1 MVKGSKS
8 DKETTYEFRDIV
20 LAKVRGY
27 PPWPG
32 MVVDPQNVSK
42 EVLRERPQNK
52 KSSFYCVR
60 FFPKGDHAWL
70 VSKDISRLKPHEI
83 EAFINEP
90 SKRSGELLDGYKV
103 ALDPA
108 KWEEDQE
115 LKRANAEEE
124 EANAEVD
131 QLDGETDGLDA
142 DGDADADE
150 LPSKSKKRKRE
161 SETKPKVRTKA
172 SVKKDKD
179 ADSVKRKAAGKRN
192 GARSKA
198 LVESEDDGAAEADG
212 DDDDDAG
219 PSKRAASP
227 PAAKKPKK
235 DDDPLASDPEAVRV
249 RDWRHKLQ
257 KTFLNDKGTGPKP
270 DEMPA
275 CNDLF
280 AAIEQYDKMNI
291 HYLSYSKIGKVMRHI
306 HLQPSDKI
314 PRDDQFHFR
323 SRAKALVDKW
333 HVILSANKEAG
344 PGTNDTP
351 AESSP
356 TAPSKADKIEEDV
369 PNGAAAVSTVE
380 VLPAADGTTSVDVTM
395 AEA

>member
-42 EVLRERPQNK
+42 EVLRERPHNK
-52 KSSFYCVR
+52 KSSFYCVK

-70 VSKDISRLKPHEI
+70 VAKDISRLKPHEI

-103 ALDPA
+103 AVDPA
-108 KWEEDQE
+108 KWEEEQE
-115 LKRANAEEE
+115 LKRVHAEEE

-131 QLDGETDGLDA
+131 QLEGENDGLDA

-150 LPSKSKKRKRE
+150 APSKARKRKRE
-161 SETKPKVRTKA
+161 SETKPKVRSKA
-172 SVKKDKD
+172 SAKKDKD

-270 DEMPA
+270 EEMPA
-275 CNDLF
+275 CNELF
-280 AAIEQYDKMNI
+280 TAIEQYDKMNI

-306 HLQPSDKI
+306 HLQPSDKV
-314 PRDDQFHFR
+314 PRDEEFHFR
-323 SRAKALVDKW
+323 TRAKALVDKW

-344 PGTNDTP
+344 PGANGTP
-351 AESSP
+351 AGSSP
-356 TAPSKADKIEEDV
+356 TAPSKVDKTDEDA
-369 PNGAAAVSTVE
+369 PNGAVTGE
-380 VLPAADGTTSVDVTM
+380 TLPAADGTTSVDVTM

>member
-1 MVKGSKS
+1 MTSESYATLHCAVIFN
-8 DKETTYEFRDIV
+8 Y
-20 LAKVRGY
+20 
-27 PPWPG
+27 
-32 MVVDPQNVSK
+32 
-42 EVLRERPQNK
+42 
-52 KSSFYCVR
+52 SS
-60 FFPKGDHAWL
+60 AWL

-108 KWEEDQE
+108 KWEEEQE

-150 LPSKSKKRKRE
+150 APSRSRKRKRE

-172 SVKKDKD
+172 SAKKDKD

-235 DDDPLASDPEAVRV
+235 DDDRGCLGVSGFLHDPL
-249 RDWRHKLQ
+249 
-257 KTFLNDKGTGPKP
+257 
-270 DEMPA
+270 M
-275 CNDLF
+275 
-280 AAIEQYDKMNI
+280 
-291 HYLSYSKIGKVMRHI
+291 
-306 HLQPSDKI
+306 
-314 PRDDQFHFR
+314 
-323 SRAKALVDKW
+323 
-333 HVILSANKEAG
+333 
-344 PGTNDTP
+344 
-351 AESSP
+351 
-356 TAPSKADKIEEDV
+356 
-369 PNGAAAVSTVE
+369 
-380 VLPAADGTTSVDVTM
+380 
-395 AEA
+395 

>member
-8 DKETTYEFRDIV
+8 DKETTYDFRDIV

-108 KWEEDQE
+108 KWEEEQE
-115 LKRANAEEE
+115 LKRARAEEE

-150 LPSKSKKRKRE
+150 APSRSKKRKRE
-161 SETKPKVRTKA
+161 SETKPKVRSKA
-172 SVKKDKD
+172 SAKKDKD
-179 ADSVKRKAAGKRN
+179 ADSVKRK
-192 GARSKA
+192 
-198 LVESEDDGAAEADG
+198 AAEADG

-227 PAAKKPKK
+227 PAAKKAKK

-280 AAIEQYDKMNI
+280 TAIEQYDKMNI

-306 HLQPSDKI
+306 HMQPSDKV
-314 PRDDQFHFR
+314 PRDDEFHFR

-333 HVILSANKEAG
+333 HVILTANKEAG
-344 PGTNDTP
+344 SGANGTP
-351 AESSP
+351 AGSSP
-356 TAPSKADKIEEDV
+356 TAPSKVDKPEEDV
-369 PNGAAAVSTVE
+369 PNGATAVPGETH
-380 VLPAADGTTSVDVTM
+380 PAADGTTSVDVTM